1 VDRLL
6 LWRGLD
12 EWRAESAHVRI
23 DGDRMTA
30 TGTQLGVT
38 PEPYRLDYTLRT
50 GPEFV
55 TETLELSVLQT
66 GALKRLLLV
75 RGPDGS
81 WTGDGRELPEVHGAL
96 DCDIQNCPLTNT
108 MPVLRDR
115 LLAPGAES
123 RAYVMAWI
131 AVPELTVHRSDQWYQ
146 PMDERH
152 VRYVGVGTNFV
163 ADLEYDEDGLVLNY
177 PEMAVTASVKGL
189 TP

>member
-1 VDRLL
+1 MDRLL

-75 RGPDGS
+75 REPDGS
-81 WTGDGRELPEVHGAL
+81 WTGDDRELPEVQGAL

-108 MPVLRDR
+108 MPVLRDG

-131 AVPELTVHRSDQWYQ
+131 AVPELTVHRSDQWYE

-163 ADLEYDEDGLVLNY
+163 AALEYDEDGLVLNY

>member
-1 VDRLL
+1 MDRLL

-66 GALKRLLLV
+66 GALKLSLI
-75 RGPDGS
+75 
-81 WTGDGRELPEVHGAL
+81 H
-96 DCDIQNCPLTNT
+96 I
-108 MPVLRDR
+108 
-115 LLAPGAES
+115 
-123 RAYVMAWI
+123 
-131 AVPELTVHRSDQWYQ
+131 
-146 PMDERH
+146 
-152 VRYVGVGTNFV
+152 
-163 ADLEYDEDGLVLNY
+163 
-177 PEMAVTASVKGL
+177 
-189 TP
+189 